1 MMQQILE
8 FIRTNNAQII
18 GIFASLFLI
27 YTVFMLVKTGR
38 LQERYSLIWF
48 LIAFFILTISVFR
61 PLLEYFARFLGII
74 YAPNA
79 LFAVMVGCAYLLMLN
94 ISISLSAVKRQNKT
108 LIQEVGLLRSKLEK
122 LENQPQNNNE
132 DRER

>member
-1 MMQQILE
+1 MTEALE
-8 FIRTNNAQII
+8 FIKINNVQII
-18 GIFASLFLI
+18 GIFVSLLLI

-48 LIAFFILTISVFR
+48 FIALFILVISAFR
-61 PLLEYFARFLGII
+61 QLLEYFAQFFGII

-94 ISISLSAVKRQNKT
+94 ISISLSAVKRQNKS
-108 LIQEVGLLRSKLEK
+108 LIQEVGLLRAKLEK
-122 LENQPQNNNE
+122 LESAGDDKKEEKP
-132 DRER
+132 